1 MMDWIPEAD
10 GVFRGGGVKGL
21 GIAGAL
27 IGFAEH
33 PKKPI
38 ERWVNVAGASAG
50 AIIAAYV
57 ACGHTAQELTD
68 LLADTD
74 FRKFQDFGR
83 LGPIAG
89 GVTNVMGRHGVVRGR
104 AIEAWLDDVFGDK
117 TFAAVPT
124 ADGKGARLKV
134 LTVDITNRAMLV
146 LPDDLLD
153 ADGKALWIDPKT
165 RDEVR
170 PESLTIARAVRMSM
184 AMPYFF
190 PPVQMIWKET
200 GAKATLVDGGTLS
213 NFPVWLFDTERTAPV
228 RATIGITLTGGHG
241 FGGGVEKAMKR
252 APWAVG
258 QGWDILQTAMQA
270 WDKRFVGHTTR
281 VRTCAVDAGQVGT
294 TDYGISDEQKHELV
308 VSGERAARDF
318 LDGFDLENYIN
329 SFGQKL
335 VAPTG

>member
-1 MMDWIPEAD
+1 
-10 GVFRGGGVKGL
+10 
-21 GIAGAL
+21 
-27 IGFAEH
+27 
-33 PKKPI
+33 
-38 ERWVNVAGASAG
+38 
-50 AIIAAYV
+50 
-57 ACGHTAQELTD
+57 
-68 LLADTD
+68 
-74 FRKFQDFGR
+74 
-83 LGPIAG
+83 
-89 GVTNVMGRHGVVRGR
+89 
-104 AIEAWLDDVFGDK
+104 VFGDK
-117 TFAAVPT
+117 TFASVPT
-124 ADGKGARLKV
+124 ADGKSSRLKV

-153 ADGKALWIDPKT
+153 ADGKSLWIDPKT

-308 VSGERAARDF
+308 VSGERAARAF
-318 LDGFDLENYIN
+318 LDGFDLEDYIN

>member
-1 MMDWIPEAD
+1 MDWIPEAD

-33 PKKPI
+33 PTKPVS
-38 ERWVNVAGASAG
+38 RWANVAGASAG

-57 ACGHTAQELTD
+57 ACGHNAQELTD
-68 LLADTD
+68 LLAETD

-83 LGPIAG
+83 LGPVAG
-89 GVTNVMGRHGVVRGR
+89 GVTNVVGRHGVVRGR
-104 AIEAWLDDVFGDK
+104 AIEAWLDEVFGDK
-117 TFAAVPT
+117 TFAAVATP
-124 ADGKGARLKV
+124 DGKGSRLKV
-134 LTVDITNRAMLV
+134 ITVDITNRAMLV

-153 ADGKALWIDPKT
+153 DQGKPAWVDPKT
-165 RDEVR
+165 KEELT
-170 PESLTIARAVRMSM
+170 PGTLTIARAVRMSM

-190 PPVQMIWKET
+190 PPVQLIWKAT
-200 GAKATLVDGGTLS
+200 GQKATLVDGGTLS
-213 NFPVWLFDTERTAPV
+213 NFPVWLFDSERTPAQRP
-228 RATIGITLTGGHG
+228 TIGITLTGGHG

-308 VSGERAARDF
+308 VSGERAAKQF
-318 LDGFDLENYIN
+318 LDGFDLDDYMN

-335 VAPTG
+335 APPPG